1 MSGGSLVGLILLSMA
16 WLFFALGLVMNFSV
30 SWRRQQ
36 AKEGD
41 RVPSGMP
48 LLPGV
53 IGSLATF
60 FTIPAVARYGI
71 DVPWPWFWIL
81 LPLALE
87 LLGWFLMPLLSNRRH
102 GSG

>member
-1 MSGGSLVGLILLSMA
+1 MA

-30 SWRRQQ
+30 SWRRQR

-41 RVPSGMP
+41 PVPSGIP

-53 IGSLATF
+53 VGSLATF
-60 FTIPAVARYGI
+60 FTIPAVA
-71 DVPWPWFWIL
+71 
-81 LPLALE
+81 
-87 LLGWFLMPLLSNRRH
+87 H